1 MHYLQAVLISNCT
14 SKPTFTVNALI
25 SYHGKRTYIL
35 SVLSK
40 ILGKSEKRLRKKNV
54 DQQFTNSPPTVSLIV
69 YYQSAYGVP
78 ATH

>member
-35 SVLSK
+35 SVLN
-40 ILGKSEKRLRKKNV
+40 IAVFGEIFA
-54 DQQFTNSPPTVSLIV
+54 DLI
-69 YYQSAYGVP
+69 S
-78 ATH
+78 